1 MKGILYEPNYL
12 KEFVYDAHRC
22 AFLLKW
28 RYSPFLENRNMQ
40 MSLRGVF
47 IHGTFLDES
56 ITYGTS
62 LHDNSKYEVFW
73 SLKERELCEKNRQ
86 KIDIL
91 INLE

>member
-47 IHGTFLDES
+47 IHRRLFGREHNVWYF
-56 ITYGTS
+56 TS
-62 LHDNSKYEVFW
+62 
-73 SLKERELCEKNRQ
+73 
-86 KIDIL
+86 
-91 INLE
+91 